1 MRARMY
7 SGLLAAILW
16 TAAGCQSG
24 PRPAPAGTPAPSALR
39 PEWEASERVLEQA
52 RAEHAQAERELAQLQ
67 RSIYQT
73 ALALKRMKEQA
84 DLWDRALVTNR
95 AALLIVEDRMRDLQ
109 RRAEAPAS
117 VTPPAAPTPAP
128 RKKAAAPA
136 AAAPTGS
143 VFKLVADGNQ
153 FLREGKLEKAHAAF
167 SEALRRDPTLLS
179 AQLGL
184 AFCAYQQDRL
194 ADARALV
201 RDVLNANP
209 NQPQAISLRGL
220 LSWQEGRLSSA
231 LKDTA
236 YAVEL
241 DPEDAQLRKFHG
253 MVLHSSQRTEEALEE
268 MREAARLNPQDGE
281 TLMNIAIMLARS
293 EPPQLEESRSF
304 YRRALALGQPPEPN
318 LDALFNSVKDAL

>member
-1 MRARMY
+1 MDRGRV
-7 SGLLAAILW
+7 SIG
-16 TAAGCQSG
+16 TP
-24 PRPAPAGTPAPSALR
+24 PRPCGAPAPSALR
-39 PEWEASERVLEQA
+39 PEWEGSERVLEQA

-95 AALLIVEDRMRDLQ
+95 AALLIVADRMRDLQ

-117 VTPPAAPTPAP
+117 VTPLVRPHAGTPGKGG
-128 RKKAAAPA
+128 RPA

-220 LSWQEGRLSSA
+220 LSLAGGPPVLRPEGYRVRRRAAIGGCPAAKISWHGSA
-231 LKDTA
+231 LEPAHRGSLGRDA
-236 YAVEL
+236 GGRAPESAGWRNL
-241 DPEDAQLRKFHG
+241 DEHCHHACP
-253 MVLHSSQRTEEALEE
+253 QRAAATGGVALV
-268 MREAARLNPQDGE
+268 
-281 TLMNIAIMLARS
+281 
-293 EPPQLEESRSF
+293 F
-304 YRRALALGQPPEPN
+304 RRALALGQPPEPN

>member
-1 MRARMY
+1 MRVRLF
-7 SGLLAAILW
+7 SGLLAAVLGL
-16 TAAGCQSG
+16 AAGCQSG
-24 PRPAPAGTPAPSALR
+24 PRPAPAVTPAPSALR
-39 PEWEASERVLEQA
+39 AEWESSARVLQQA
-52 RAEHAQAERELAQLQ
+52 QAEHAQAERELAQLQ

-109 RRAEAPAS
+109 RRAEAPA
-117 VTPPAAPTPAP
+117 VPPATPPPAP
-128 RKKAAAPA
+128 RKKPA
-136 AAAPTGS
+136 ANTTASPTGS

-153 FLREGKLEKAHAAF
+153 FLREGDLEKAHAAF
-167 SEALRRDPTLLS
+167 SEAFRRDQTLLS

-201 RDVLNANP
+201 RDVLKVNAE
-209 NQPQAISLRGL
+209 QPQAISLRGL
-220 LSWQEGRLSSA
+220 LSWQEGRLAAA

-236 YAVEL
+236 QAVEL
-241 DPEDAQLRKFHG
+241 DPQDAQLRKFHG
-253 MVLHSSQRTEEALEE
+253 MVLHSDQRTEEALDE

-281 TLMNIAIMLARS
+281 TFMNIAIMLARR

-304 YRRALALGQPPEPN
+304 YRRALALGQPPEPH
-318 LDALFNSVKDAL
+318 LDALFNSVKDAP